1 MLKSTETIGSISAA
15 VIGNLIYEETG
26 KITGTRVVNVE
37 EPKIEFS
44 YTSEGILKGEIG
56 VTNIGTY
63 WVIPKSSASPGV
75 MYGEARGVI
84 STKEGGELAAWTA
97 QGVGRYYPEGNRKM
111 KAIGSVF
118 FRTSSTG
125 KLAFLNDVV
134 AIFKHEEDQ
143 AGNVYGK
150 KFELT

>member
-84 STKEGGELAAWTA
+84 STKEGGELA
-97 QGVGRYYPEGNRKM
+97 VGHSGSRSLLSKRKP
-111 KAIGSVF
+111 KNESNWIS
-118 FRTSSTG
+118 
-125 KLAFLNDVV
+125 FL
-134 AIFKHEEDQ
+134 
-143 AGNVYGK
+143 
-150 KFELT
+150 